1 MKTTR
6 PFRLLAPLIALSLA
20 PLAAA
25 PVRADDAPARAFD
38 ATVAWASFEKL
49 LHEQYGYFDRSGI
62 DGDAILSAFAA
73 RAKAARSDKEFV
85 DTLQLISYNFAD
97 PHFVV
102 GPFDAEDWTTI
113 PTSSDLFGT
122 YDGTAFRIGETR
134 FDGDAFGKGVR
145 AGMIVV
151 LIDGKESRAA
161 VEDVTGR
168 PFTSLSPVQIG
179 FAFNVALA
187 GRHRHPRTLE
197 VATARQRRIFALAA
211 TADQS
216 KRVQAGPLISVERQG
231 ALGIIR
237 INNSL
242 GNQETIGQFAQAVAT
257 LADTT
262 ALLIDLRNTPSG
274 GNTSVARGI
283 MGHFVDHDRPY
294 QMHVIPYESRVLGPT
309 RKFVEY
315 VAPYGTRYAGKV
327 YVAGGHWTGSMGE
340 GLMIGFDAIGATTV
354 GTELAH
360 LLGGLSNETIEG
372 SAAKIDIGTEQL
384 FTITGLPR
392 GDYRPSIYVANAERS
407 AKIDPVL
414 TSIGR

>member
-1 MKTTR
+1 M
-6 PFRLLAPLIALSLA
+6 
-20 PLAAA
+20 
-25 PVRADDAPARAFD
+25 
-38 ATVAWASFEKL
+38 
-49 LHEQYGYFDRSGI
+49 
-62 DGDAILSAFAA
+62 
-73 RAKAARSDKEFV
+73 
-85 DTLQLISYNFAD
+85 SYNFAD

-122 YDGTAFRIGETR
+122 YDGTTFRIGETR

-145 AGMIVV
+145 SGMMVV
-151 LIDGKESRAA
+151 RVDGKAPRVA
-161 VEDVTGR
+161 VEEVTGR

-197 VATARQRRIFALAA
+197 VATGRQHRTFALAA
-211 TADQS
+211 TSNQA
-216 KRVQAGPLISVERQG
+216 KRIQAGPLVSVERQG

-242 GNQETIGQFAQAVAT
+242 GNQQTIGQFVNALAT

-262 ALLIDLRNTPSG
+262 TLLIDLRDTPSG

-327 YVAGGHWTGSMGE
+327 YVAGGRWTGSMGE

-354 GTELAH
+354 GSELAH
-360 LLGGLSNETIEG
+360 LLGGLSNETIDG

-384 FTITGLPR
+384 FTVSGLPR
-392 GDYRPSIYVANAERS
+392 ADYRPNIYVANAERRG
-407 AKIDPVL
+407 IVDPVL
-414 TSIGR
+414 TAIGQ